1 MFLVKPGFGWTHD
14 FRWNSSQLIVIFPM
28 NRNRNRFAK
37 STSVQIGIG
46 IVCEFQNFQIWIWII
61 FVIREV
67 FANNSRIPDIYLF
80 SKKCLTNS
88 FFYCYF
94 FSFEKF
100 TGQTAKVWY
109 MNSAYSSFI
118 FKIRI
123 RYSWI
128 LYKIFLNR
136 NNICQIKKFEN
147 RNNIHD
153 LKLWQIGI
161 GIYLWS
167 KYQRIDLWR
176 IYLQT
181 IRQKPCCHHK

>member
-1 MFLVKPGFGWTHD
+1 MKTVLGPSWPKRWDIRLVFIKSDRPGNTDVSWETMFLFKNMFLVKPGFGWTHD

-94 FSFEKF
+94 FHLKNLLVKQQKCDIWIVH
-100 TGQTAKVWY
+100 TLHL
-109 MNSAYSSFI
+109 YS
-118 FKIRI
+118 K
-123 RYSWI
+123 
-128 LYKIFLNR
+128 
-136 NNICQIKKFEN
+136 
-147 RNNIHD
+147 
-153 LKLWQIGI
+153 
-161 GIYLWS
+161 
-167 KYQRIDLWR
+167 
-176 IYLQT
+176 
-181 IRQKPCCHHK
+181 